1 MSNYSNLSLLFN
13 GDCPSFHPRLL
24 LRCQKKTNSLDA
36 GDNME
41 VCQLLLYF
49 LYLTQ
54 SLALHLFLGSLCLC
68 CQTRL
73 RVQPHFCECVLSLLQ
88 CSDALYLRMRQA
100 EPCNSAA
107 AEADHNQKPA
117 WRAEGFVTVQW
128 EKQEHMTNP
137 VFTDQLFQKL
147 KIEFL
152 YSLQQSF
159 FHWCILRY
167 AY

>member
-1 MSNYSNLSLLFN
+1 MATAV
-13 GDCPSFHPRLL
+13 CVV
-24 LRCQKKTNSLDA
+24 KKNPTNSLDA

-49 LYLTQ
+49 LSLTQ
-54 SLALHLFLGSLCLC
+54 SHALHLFLGSLCLHLFVVRPAWEYSLISVNVC
-68 CQTRL
+68 CRRYSAVMRFTS
-73 RVQPHFCECVLSLLQ
+73 ECDKRSH
-88 CSDALYLRMRQA
+88 AT
-100 EPCNSAA
+100 

-117 WRAEGFVTVQW
+117 WRAEGFVMVQW

-137 VFTDQLFQKL
+137 VFTDQIFQKL

-152 YSLQQSF
+152 YWLQQPF